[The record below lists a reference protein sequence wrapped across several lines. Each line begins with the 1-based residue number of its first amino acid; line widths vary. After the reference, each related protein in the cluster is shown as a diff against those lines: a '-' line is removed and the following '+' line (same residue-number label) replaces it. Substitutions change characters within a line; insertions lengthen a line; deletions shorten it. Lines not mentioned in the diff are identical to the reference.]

1 MIKTIRSAII
11 IQDEFYISA
20 SSDKLDA
27 YSKACEHSSHS
38 DKLDAYSKA
47 CEHSSHS
54 SEHNSQACEH
64 LS

>member
-38 DKLDAYSKA
+38 
-47 CEHSSHS
+47 